1 MVFLWFVCWKNHH
14 HPVTEWTSAD
24 CEPQGSMKLRA
35 QNIHEDG
42 AKAGCQVWEQLS
54 RVTGAELNVK
64 IGQIRGYSIYIYTY
78 KLIYTYM
85 YTCIYIYIYICMYV
99 QILLYIYIYI
109 FFPHI
114 YIYISIY
121 IYIYMYYIY
130 KYMYIYIV

>member
-85 YTCIYIYIYICMYV
+85 YTCIYIYIYMYV
-99 QILLYIYIYI
+99 CTNTVIYIY
-109 FFPHI
+109 FFSHI
-114 YIYISIY
+114 YIYKY

-130 KYMYIYIV
+130 KYMYIYI

>member
-85 YTCIYIYIYICMYV
+85 YTCIYIYIYIYVCMYKYC
-99 QILLYIYIYI
+99 YIYIY
-109 FFPHI
+109 FFSHI
-114 YIYISIY
+114 YIYKY
-121 IYIYMYYIY
+121 IYICI
-130 KYMYIYIV
+130 IYINICIYI